1 MNAYDEPL
9 FILLVS
15 QGTSFAFL
23 EEFVSNSAMDVEET
37 DVEGLSGYKFF
48 DAGELFTAILYLNAN
63 QVLFSIRRLT
73 ATSDVYERE
82 EWENRSSIDH
92 GDSPEK
98 KNGPRQDHTP
108 PQKRV

>member
-23 EEFVSNSAMDVEET
+23 EEFVSNSAMDAEET

-48 DAGELFTAILYLNAN
+48 DTVELFTVILYLNAN
-63 QVLFSIRRLT
+63 QVLFSIRRPV
-73 ATSDVYERE
+73 ATSDVYECK
-82 EWENRSSIDH
+82 EWETINI
-92 GDSPEK
+92 
-98 KNGPRQDHTP
+98 
-108 PQKRV
+108 